1 MLSELRIENFA
12 IIDQLE
18 IFFQPGLIVFTGE
31 TGAGKSIIIDAVQL
45 LLGGRADSTMIRS
58 GAERALIEA
67 TFEIPEDADFP
78 IQGILLREDLLDD
91 KDTLYIGREVRS
103 EGRSTARL
111 NGRVVNLGLLKEIGE
126 LLVDL
131 HGQSEHLSLLRVKE
145 HLALLDRYADNQTPK
160 QNYSKDF
167 HALSSVKNELKRL
180 RQSDSEAARRLDI
193 LDYQINEISS
203 AKLEY
208 DEEDLLITERNRLA
222 NAENL
227 ASAAQQAL
235 VKLEDGTPESA
246 SIIDLMG
253 EVINDLKVISRLDKS
268 QDGISEDFEGSFSE
282 ITELSLELRNYIE
295 HIEFNPQ
302 RLNQVEDRL
311 DLITNLKR
319 KYGKTISEIL
329 IYLQNAENER
339 DTISNAAERIAELE
353 IQEKRCLD
361 LLAES
366 GQALSITRHQA
377 AEKLARGIEAEL
389 VELNMDGARFE
400 VDIKMQLDPE
410 GVKLDDGRVVRYSI
424 NGLDEVEFLIAPNP
438 GEGLKP
444 LVKIASGGETSRLM
458 LGLKNVL
465 AEADDIPTLIF
476 DEIDQGI
483 GGRVGTVVGN
493 KLWNLA
499 RHHQVLCVTHLP
511 QLAAFSEQHLQVS
524 KNIQNGRTI
533 TQVSDLKGDARI
545 PELAIMLGE
554 KSEGTM
560 QSARDMLNAASQST
574 KIGYV

>member
-12 IIDQLE
+12 IIDKLE
-18 IFFQPGLIVFTGE
+18 IIFQPGLIVFTGE
-31 TGAGKSIIIDAVQL
+31 TGAGKSIIIDAVEL
-45 LLGGRADSTMIRS
+45 LLGGRADPTMIRS

-67 TFEIPEDADFP
+67 RFEIPEDTDLT
-78 IQGILLREDLLDD
+78 IQGILRREDLLDD
-91 KDTLYIGREVRS
+91 KDTLYIGREVRA

-131 HGQSEHLSLLRVKE
+131 HGQSEHLSLLRVKQ
-145 HLALLDRYADNQTPK
+145 HLALLDRYAGNQTQK
-160 QNYSKDF
+160 QNYLKDF
-167 HALSSVKNELKRL
+167 HALSLVKNELKRL
-180 RQSDSEAARRLDI
+180 RQSESEAARRLDI

-203 AKLEY
+203 AKLEH

-268 QDGISEDFEGSFSE
+268 QDGISENFEGSFSQ
-282 ITELSLELRNYIE
+282 ISELSLELRNYIE
-295 HIEFNPQ
+295 QIEFNPQ
-302 RLNQVEDRL
+302 RLNQVEERL
-311 DLITNLKR
+311 DLIANLKR
-319 KYGKTISEIL
+319 KYGNTISEIL
-329 IYLQNAENER
+329 VYLRNAENER

-353 IQEKRCLD
+353 IQENRCLK

-400 VDIKMQLDPE
+400 VEIKMQLDPE
-410 GVKLDDGRVVRYSI
+410 GVKLDDGRIVGYSI

-465 AEADDIPTLIF
+465 ARADDIPTLIF

-560 QSARDMLNAASQST
+560 QSARDLLDTASQAT
-574 KIGYV
+574 KIGYG